1 MVELRLA
8 LNYVAEASLELLIL
22 LLQPLRYY
30 SYTKPGLFI
39 FFLEAFR
46 HPFFLKL
53 RHRQL
58 DPLFQAWQS

>member
-1 MVELRLA
+1 MELRLA
-8 LNYVAEASLELLIL
+8 LNYVAEASLKFLIL
-22 LLQPLRYY
+22 LLPSLRYY

-39 FFLEAFR
+39 FFFEAFR

-53 RHRQL
+53 LHRQL